1 MLRGALVSRLGDR
14 LGAMPSSRVLVLFDV
29 DHTLIETRG
38 VGREMYERV
47 FPAVT
52 GMAFRKLASVSGR
65 AEPDIIRETLDLH
78 GVEPT
83 GEAIR
88 RLARALAE
96 GYDAA
101 RDELAERGR
110 ALPGAQGTLA
120 MLAAE
125 PAVHLSVLTG
135 NLRDIA
141 RIKVEVFGLDRYL
154 DLEAG
159 AYGDDDPDRA
169 ALVAIA
175 QRRASEQTGIVFGN
189 EHTVLIGDTPKDVE
203 AALVAGVRVIA
214 VASGKS
220 SVPELRD
227 AGATSVFADLTDSA
241 SLLQVIET
249 PEK

>member
-1 MLRGALVSRLGDR
+1 
-14 LGAMPSSRVLVLFDV
+14 MPLPRVLVLFDV

-47 FPAVT
+47 FLGVT
-52 GMAFRKLASVSGR
+52 GVAFRKLASVSGHT
-65 AEPDIIRETLDLH
+65 ELDIIRETLDLH
-78 GVEPT
+78 KVEPT
-83 GEAIR
+83 DEAIR
-88 RLARALAE
+88 GLATALAE

-110 ALPGAQGTLA
+110 ALPGAQQTLA
-120 MLAAE
+120 RLAAE
-125 PAVHLSVLTG
+125 PAVHQGVLTG
-135 NLRDIA
+135 NLRDVA
-141 RIKVEVFGLDRYL
+141 RIKVEVFGLDPYL
-154 DLEAG
+154 DLEAS
-159 AYGDDDPDRA
+159 AYGDDNPDRA

-175 QRRASEQTGIVFGN
+175 QRRATERTGIAFDN

-220 SVPELRD
+220 SVQELQD
-227 AGATSVFADLTDSA
+227 AGATSVFADLTNPA
-241 SLLQVIET
+241 ELLQVIQP